1 MSFKL
6 PNDCDLIVIS
16 PFRLISAFSPLV
28 RKLDYFLCKDC
39 FRNSVLYLFH
49 NRISAFT
56 EHRPAFEGKT
66 LYIVDDVFTVLFD
79 KDITA
84 SRDDFERFLERS
96 DVVDRTQVV
105 FHRGGKTR
113 VCCGTATK
121 SALSQGCVTG
131 VGKQAFHS
139 FIGVALDCRGLPAQI
154 RCRVGTQLFMC
165 NSDGTCP
172 RGWWSKNAVVA
183 DAREDV
189 WGK

>member
-16 PFRLISAFSPLV
+16 PFRLISAFRLLV

-39 FRNSVLYLFH
+39 FRNSMLHLFH
-49 NRISAFT
+49 NGISAFT
-56 EHRPAFEGKT
+56 EHRLAFEGEA

-79 KDITA
+79 TDIIA
-84 SRDDFERFLERS
+84 SRNGFERFLECS
-96 DVVDRTQVV
+96 DVVDCTKVV
-105 FHRGGKTR
+105 FHRGGKTGVR
-113 VCCGTATK
+113 SGTAAK
-121 SALSQGCVTG
+121 SALSQGCVAG
-131 VGKQAFHS
+131 VAKQALHS
-139 FIGVALDCRGLPAQI
+139 FIGVALVCGGLSAQI

-172 RGWWSKNAVVA
+172 KGWWSKDAVVA
-183 DAREDV
+183 DAREEV